1 MNNLDW
7 ILFGHLP
14 RMYYN
19 EEYEVQRLLRET
31 LNAPS
36 PYKYVIDLSNSNI
49 NDIVKHTIYDS
60 SNNNEQTKC
69 SISLEEFNNGD
80 EIIELPCKHI
90 FKPEPIYNWLKN
102 EKAECPVC
110 RFKLP
115 CIEIKNTDEESNMN
129 QEENN
134 ANHANNANNAN
145 HANESMEEMQSII
158 NPLIQDENLNSVFNT
173 LRSLENIGRFR

>member
-1 MNNLDW
+1 MNNLNW
-7 ILFGHLP
+7 LLFGHLP
-14 RMYYN
+14 RIYDN

-31 LNAPS
+31 LNTPS

-49 NDIVKHTIYDS
+49 NNIVKHTMYDS

-80 EIIELPCKHI
+80 EIVELPCKHI
-90 FKPEPIYNWLKN
+90 FKPESIHNWLKN

-115 CIEIKNTDEESNMN
+115 CIEIKNIDEENNIN

-134 ANHANNANNAN
+134 ANQVNQAIQ
-145 HANESMEEMQSII
+145 EISSIH
-158 NPLIQDENLNSVFNT
+158 NLLEQDENLNSVINS

>member
-7 ILFGHLP
+7 ILFGHIP
-14 RMYYN
+14 RMYDNNINNIIN

-31 LNAPS
+31 LNTPS
-36 PYKYVIDLSNSNI
+36 PYKYVVDSSNI
-49 NDIVKHTIYDS
+49 NNIVKHNIYDS
-60 SNNNEQTKC
+60 KLKNHSEQTSC
-69 SISLEEFNNGD
+69 CISLEDFKDNE
-80 EIIELPCKHI
+80 EIIELPCSHI
-90 FKPEPIYNWLKN
+90 FKPESIENWLKN

-115 CIEIKNTDEESNMN
+115 CIEIKNTDEENNVN

-134 ANHANNANNAN
+134 AN
-145 HANESMEEMQSII
+145 QSIEEI
-158 NPLIQDENLNSVFNT
+158 RSIYNLLEQDENLNSIVNT

>member
-14 RMYYN
+14 RIYDN

-31 LNAPS
+31 LNTKS

-49 NDIVKHTIYDS
+49 NEIVKHTIYDS
-60 SNNNEQTKC
+60 SNNNEQIKC

-80 EIIELPCKHI
+80 EIVELPCKHI
-90 FKPEPIYNWLKN
+90 FKPESIDNWLKN

-115 CIEIKNTDEESNMN
+115 CIEIKNTDEENNTN

-134 ANHANNANNAN
+134 ANQTIQ
-145 HANESMEEMQSII
+145 EIRSIY
-158 NPLIQDENLNSVFNT
+158 NLLEQDENLNSVVNT